1 MRKAFSDQV
10 YGIPQTKSLVVD
22 ATLAS
27 VLYDH
32 YLDIVVPPETRDA
45 IVQVETRV
53 VQDVFQ
59 SRYPL
64 ANGITRDG
72 VLRTKFVTRYG
83 VFIAPLTDVDGSRL
97 NRYHLRVGDR
107 VRLCI
112 SPKSAWHNED
122 VCGVAWVVSSLQR
135 IALKESL

>member
-10 YGIPQTKSLVVD
+10 FGLPKKSLTFD

-27 VLYDH
+27 TLYDYH

-45 IVQVETRV
+45 IVQVETHV
-53 VQDVFQ
+53 AQDVFK

-64 ANGITRDG
+64 ANGVTPDG

-112 SPKSAWHNED
+112 EPKSAWHNENA
-122 VCGVAWVVSSLQR
+122 CGVAWIVSSLQR
-135 IALKESL
+135 IAF